1 MPRVLSA
8 SEVEDFRDRL
18 TDAAERLF
26 GRHGPERMTMRHV
39 AAELGVS
46 PMTPYRYF
54 KDKDDIL
61 AAVRTRAFNRMA
73 DAVEKA
79 FAGAADP
86 VARSRE
92 VGRAYVTFAL
102 EHQHAYRLMFDLSQS
117 TEADYPDL
125 VAACARARGMMT
137 RHAADLIAAE
147 LIAGEPEM
155 VAHMLWSALHGAV
168 VLQLAGKLSPQIDPT
183 ALRRE
188 IFATLLRGLG
198 LDLESSRHLRPGSQA
213 PSGRVTPTATRSPT
227 RRTPRP

>member
-1 MPRVLSA
+1 MPRVLS
-8 SEVEDFRDRL
+8 SSDVEDFRDRL

-73 DAVEKA
+73 AAVEAA
-79 FAGAADP
+79 FAGATDP
-86 VARSRE
+86 VSRSRE

-125 VAACARARGMMT
+125 VAACTRARAMMT
-137 RHAADLIAAE
+137 RQAAE
-147 LIAGEPEM
+147 LIEAGLIAGEPEM

-168 VLQLAGKLSPQIDPT
+168 VLQMADKLSPQIDPV

-188 IFATLLRGLG
+188 TFLTILKGLG
-198 LDLESSRHLRPGSQA
+198 LDLRSVPRHQPAPRPA
-213 PSGRVTPTATRSPT
+213 TGRRT
-227 RRTPRP
+227 RRP

>member
-1 MPRVLSA
+1 MPRVLSS

-26 GRHGPERMTMRHV
+26 GRRGLEGMTMRHV

-73 DAVEKA
+73 DAVEVA
-79 FAGAADP
+79 FADAADP

-92 VGRAYVTFAL
+92 VGRAYVAFAL
-102 EHQHAYRLMFDLSQS
+102 QHQHAYRLMFDLSQS

-125 VAACARARGMMT
+125 VAACTRARAMMT
-137 RHAADLIAAE
+137 RHAADMIAAG
-147 LIAGEPEM
+147 LITGEPEM

-168 VLQLAGKLSPQIDPT
+168 VLQLADKLSPHIDPV

-188 IFATLLRGLG
+188 TFAALLKGLG
-198 LDLESSRHLRPGSQA
+198 LDLTRTAADKPAKARHPSRTVRP
-213 PSGRVTPTATRSPT
+213 
-227 RRTPRP
+227 RRGA

>member
-1 MPRVLSA
+1 MPRVLSS

-26 GRHGPERMTMRHV
+26 GRRGLEGMTMRHV

-73 DAVEKA
+73 NAVETA

-92 VGRAYVTFAL
+92 VGRAYVAFAL
-102 EHQHAYRLMFDLSQS
+102 QHQHAYRLMFDLSQS

-125 VAACARARGMMT
+125 VTACARARAMMT
-137 RHAADLIAAE
+137 RHAADLIDAG

-168 VLQLAGKLSPQIDPT
+168 VLQLADKLSPQIDPT
-183 ALRRE
+183 VLRRE
-188 IFATLLRGLG
+188 IFLTLLKGLG
-198 LDLESSRHLRPGSQA
+198 LDLTAAPRSRPGQPAATAA
-213 PSGRVTPTATRSPT
+213 PA
-227 RRTPRP
+227 RRTPRR

>member
-1 MPRVLSA
+1 MPRVLS
-8 SEVEDFRDRL
+8 SSDVEDFRDRL

-73 DAVEKA
+73 AAVEAA
-79 FAGAADP
+79 FASATDP

-125 VAACARARGMMT
+125 VAACTRARAMMT
-137 RHAADLIAAE
+137 RQAAE
-147 LIAGEPEM
+147 LIDAGLITGEPEM

-168 VLQLAGKLSPQIDPT
+168 VLQMADKLSPHIDPVT
-183 ALRRE
+183 LRRE
-188 IFATLLRGLG
+188 TFLTLLKGLG
-198 LDLESSRHLRPGSQA
+198 LDLQSSSRHRPA
-213 PSGRVTPTATRSPT
+213 PRRAAATRST
-227 RRTPRP
+227 GRRTPRP